1 MDEIWCYVVAMALA
15 TSGGGGSPVLIHVLA
30 TLRCSPS
37 RWRKGSNE
45 TTCGIDIG
53 IGSGSGVV
61 FGRGVGSD
69 VGIGGYIGSRSGVA
83 VAMVVSTG
91 RRCGCGSA
99 THYCADLFHQAGQVR
114 IHSRSV
120 ITSRIHITSLL

>member
-30 TLRCSPS
+30 TSRCSPS

-53 IGSGSGVV
+53 IGSGGV
-61 FGRGVGSD
+61 FGPGVGSD
-69 VGIGGYIGSRSGVA
+69 VDIGIGSGSGVA

-99 THYCADLFHQAGQVR
+99 KHHCADLFHQAGQVR